1 MNPEKYGIITR
12 LKNMSDFREL
22 FYKDHVECDFKVFK
36 NLWFESSCTDRYVN
50 QTFQAKNCSCNNSA
64 VT

>member
-22 FYKDHVECDFKVFK
+22 FYKDHVECDFKVLK
-36 NLWFESSCTDRYVN
+36 ICGLKVRVLTDM
-50 QTFQAKNCSCNNSA
+50 
-64 VT
+64 